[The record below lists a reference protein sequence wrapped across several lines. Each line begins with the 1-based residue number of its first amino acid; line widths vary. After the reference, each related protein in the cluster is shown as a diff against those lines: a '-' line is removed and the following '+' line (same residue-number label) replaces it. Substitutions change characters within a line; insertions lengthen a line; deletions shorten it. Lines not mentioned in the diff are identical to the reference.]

1 MPFFLVIYAILV
13 DWVATVLTT
22 GTAATLFQNDV
33 LGPILGAINGF
44 VGSIRAN
51 VPI

>member
-1 MPFFLVIYAILV
+1 MPFFLLLYGILA

-22 GTAATLFQNDV
+22 GTAATLFQTGV
-33 LGPILGAINGF
+33 LGPIFGAIDAF
-44 VGSIRAN
+44 VAPIRAM